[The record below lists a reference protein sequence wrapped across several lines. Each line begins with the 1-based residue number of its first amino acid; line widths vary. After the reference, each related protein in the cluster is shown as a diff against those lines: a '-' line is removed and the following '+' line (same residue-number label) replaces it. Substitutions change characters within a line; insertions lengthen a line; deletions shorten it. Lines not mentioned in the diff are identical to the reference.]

1 MHKDHMMHQLQQDGI
16 KHMGAFT
23 MAAAVIIAAFIC
35 VIPLVA
41 SSDYPAITITSPS
54 NGTEVPTN
62 NRVTG
67 NISGNLPEAH
77 HIWLAVNPNDSEKL
91 WWPLGG
97 GEIVPQGTEWSQSAV
112 IGRECGSGGEQDVGK
127 KNVIAVLLVDEN
139 DHQYLNNWV
148 KKSNIIQNWDGI
160 ALPPSTIVI
169 SSITVTREY
178 DC

>member
-1 MHKDHMMHQLQQDGI
+1 MHIDYMMHQLQQDGI
-16 KHMGAFT
+16 RHMAAFT
-23 MAAAVIIAAFIC
+23 IAAVIIAAFIYA
-35 VIPLVA
+35 IPTVD
-41 SSDYPAITITSPS
+41 SSDYPAIAITSPS

-77 HIWLAVNPNDSEKL
+77 HIWLAVNPNNSEKL

-97 GEIVPQGTEWSQSAV
+97 GEIIPQGTEWSQGAV

-127 KNVIAVLLVDEN
+127 ENVIAVLLMDEN

-169 SSITVTREY
+169 SSVTVTREY

>member
-1 MHKDHMMHQLQQDGI
+1 MDYMMHQLQRDGI
-16 KHMGAFT
+16 KNIPEFT
-23 MAAAVIIAAFIC
+23 MAAAVIIAALIFAILP
-35 VIPLVA
+35 VE
-41 SSDYPAITITSPS
+41 SSDYPAITITGPS

-67 NISGNLPEAH
+67 NISGNLPEAY

-97 GEIVPQGTEWSQSAV
+97 GEIVPQGTEWSQGAV